1 MQERISINNK
11 GSLKGAMVSKMI
23 KEDAKS
29 SKTIRKRQQT
39 VVTIVARMNV
49 GQKCANLRTW
59 INVSNVI
66 FSSMNLRVVQIRVAL
81 TGNGCSC

>member
-1 MQERISINNK
+1 MQERINNK

-39 VVTIVARMNV
+39 VVARMNV
-49 GQKCANLRTW
+49 DQKCANLRTW
-59 INVSNVI
+59 INVSNV
-66 FSSMNLRVVQIRVAL
+66 FEHESKSCPDKSSSNR
-81 TGNGCSC
+81 

>member
-1 MQERISINNK
+1 
-11 GSLKGAMVSKMI
+11 MVSKMI

-39 VVTIVARMNV
+39 VVARMNV

-66 FSSMNLRVVQIRVAL
+66 FSSMNLKVVQIRVAL
-81 TGNGCSC
+81 TGNECSC